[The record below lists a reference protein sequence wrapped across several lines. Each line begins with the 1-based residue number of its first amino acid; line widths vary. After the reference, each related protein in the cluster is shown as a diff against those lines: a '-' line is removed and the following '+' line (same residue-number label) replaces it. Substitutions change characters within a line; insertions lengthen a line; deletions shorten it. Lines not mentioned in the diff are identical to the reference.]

1 MESCPGVKCIK
12 MKIKRGLSLNAG
24 QIKHKFGNNGGKT
37 TKKVKLR
44 TNCETS
50 VKFGINMIPKFL

>member
-1 MESCPGVKCIK
+1 
-12 MKIKRGLSLNAG
+12 MKWRLKDIRIGIKRGLRLNAG

>member
-1 MESCPGVKCIK
+1 MPAKSSTNLET
-12 MKIKRGLSLNAG
+12 M
-24 QIKHKFGNNGGKT
+24 GGKT

-44 TNCETS
+44 TNCETG